1 MTTERKYRLFT
12 PEFKREAVRQMSDS
26 NKHCTQLA
34 RDLGIRV
41 NQLYKWKKEL
51 EAKPE
56 DAFPGSGRPAG
67 PESEL
72 AKLKRENERLKQEN
86 ETFNSVLCQEPCVKY
101 AFIRDHAGQYPKRAL
116 CRSVGASPSGCYA
129 WRSRPESG
137 RLKANRTLL
146 QRIEEIRRQTRQTYG
161 PLRIRKELL
170 CQGIKAGLNRSIT
183 KLKRQAGLIT
193 AQAKA

>member
-56 DAFPGSGRPAG
+56 DAFPVSGQPAG

-72 AKLKRENERLKQEN
+72 ATLKRENERLKQEN
-86 ETFNSVLCQEPCVKY
+86 ETFKKASAYY
-101 AFIRDHAGQYPKRAL
+101 AKSL
-116 CRSVGASPSGCYA
+116 V
-129 WRSRPESG
+129 
-137 RLKANRTLL
+137 
-146 QRIEEIRRQTRQTYG
+146 
-161 PLRIRKELL
+161 
-170 CQGIKAGLNRSIT
+170 
-183 KLKRQAGLIT
+183 
-193 AQAKA
+193 